1 MELIVQLDTV
11 KKARGKSE
19 YRMVNRAKFLDFE
32 EVGDHPVLTKLMAT
46 ILQVF
51 PTQNRSLVYV
61 YRDGTLCFNPIPL
74 EDWLK
79 KKEQPPQL
87 KKVKATP

>member
-1 MELIVQLDTV
+1 MVIQLDTV
-11 KKARGKSE
+11 KKWRNNHE
-19 YRMVNRAKFLDFE
+19 WRPVNRARFRGLE
-32 EVGDHPVLTKLMAT
+32 EVGDHDVLTKLMAT

-61 YRDGTLCFNPIPL
+61 YRGDTLCFNPIPL
-74 EDWLK
+74 EDWFK

-87 KKVKATP
+87 KKVRATP

>member
-1 MELIVQLDTV
+1 MLVIELDTV
-11 KKARGKSE
+11 KKTRGRHE
-19 YRMVNRAKFLDFE
+19 WRPVNRARFRDIE
-32 EVGDHPVLTKLMAT
+32 EVGDGFILTKLMAR
-46 ILQVF
+46 ILELE

-87 KKVKATP
+87 KKVRATP